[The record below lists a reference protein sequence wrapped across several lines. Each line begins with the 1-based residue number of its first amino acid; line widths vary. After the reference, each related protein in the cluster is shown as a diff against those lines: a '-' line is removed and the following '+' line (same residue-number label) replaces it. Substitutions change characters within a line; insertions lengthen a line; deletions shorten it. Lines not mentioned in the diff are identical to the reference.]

1 MKHRADI
8 DGPEQRTADAI
19 ERSQERY
26 QPDIDDGDV
35 AGMLGDAE
43 PEISI
48 DTGDRDMTCEV
59 TYRRRPNGTIE
70 IISEKFSDPTPY
82 CSGCGAM
89 QKSRCHCGPIAEN
102 E

>member
-35 AGMLGDAE
+35 ADMLR
-43 PEISI
+43 
-48 DTGDRDMTCEV
+48 DT
-59 TYRRRPNGTIE
+59 
-70 IISEKFSDPTPY
+70 DPTPY